1 MTQLTFNEINTL
13 VNDPLIFMPQHEN
26 LLLKFSMLS
35 NEDQS
40 KIINARL
47 DAMRKQPRQIYPL
60 GKSCQ

>member
-13 VNDPLIFMPQHEN
+13 VNDPLIFMPQNEN
-26 LLLKFSMLS
+26 LLLKFAMLS
-35 NEDQS
+35 KEDQS

-47 DAMRKQPRQIYPL
+47 DAMSKQPRQIYPL